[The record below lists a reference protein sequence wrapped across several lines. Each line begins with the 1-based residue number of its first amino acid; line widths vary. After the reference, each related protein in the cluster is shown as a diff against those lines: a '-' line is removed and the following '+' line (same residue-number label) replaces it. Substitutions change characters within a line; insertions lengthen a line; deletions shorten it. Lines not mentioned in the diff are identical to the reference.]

1 MAHFKLEES
10 RVQDVGSRELG
21 RLMVSDVYQYI
32 SSALRKMDGADLSAL
47 QTSLLYK
54 R

>member
-1 MAHFKLEES
+1 MI
-10 RVQDVGSRELG
+10 
-21 RLMVSDVYQYI
+21 SDVYQYI
-32 SSALRKMDGADLSAL
+32 SNGSRKMDGADLSAL